1 MATVSE
7 LVTKFSFIGSLKP
20 QLDFNKG
27 LSASIKGMTGFMIAA
42 KAAVAG
48 LTVWAN
54 KAYEPVNAMADLQ
67 AQTKANIESLQ
78 ELGYVASK
86 NSSSIDSFGKSI
98 TVMTRRVGRYAQFGG
113 GAAKNS
119 IQKLGLQIK
128 DGAGDVRDSVDIFMD
143 IADKMRNMSEG
154 EKLAII
160 QDFGMSADMLQT
172 LSLTR
177 EELQAMRKEA
187 RDMGVFSQEDADA
200 VGEYGSAVT
209 KLKYAMTSL
218 QTSIAIGFAPM
229 LKEMAES
236 FTALLERNKEWIKKG
251 LERVGKVLL
260 ATSEAINILLP
271 VFGVMI
277 GMFVAAK
284 IATLG
289 LAGAMGLL
297 FSPVVLT
304 VAAITA
310 ALLIIDDLIVAMQ
323 GGESVIA
330 DFFMAWLNWDIV
342 PTIKAIADNVK
353 TSFKMMWNV
362 VEGFTGLVT
371 GLFKGFWSLVT
382 GDWDGALESFNSA
395 ASAVFNTINE
405 NMALMWNGIKSTFK
419 DVFDIDL
426 QPIEDA
432 FKAVVNIVTDFFS
445 DGFSGAIDKIGIMI
459 KTLGTTIKGFLEGLI
474 PQWMKDSLEYLGVA
488 DFGGSGNNEQ
498 LYTGG
503 AVNQS
508 VMQLT
513 QPQMH
518 NTTNNQDVNITVN
531 TRDPEVAANKVVA
544 GIGGASSMILA
555 KRGGQ

>member
-27 LSASIKGMTGFMIAA
+27 LSTSIKGMTGFMIAA

-78 ELGYVASK
+78 ELGYAASQ
-86 NSSSIDSFGKSI
+86 NGSSIDSFGQSI

-200 VGEYGSAVT
+200 VAEYGGAVT

-251 LERVGKVLL
+251 LERIGKVLL
-260 ATSEAINILLP
+260 ATSEAINRLLP

-277 GMFVAAK
+277 GVFIIAK

-304 VAAITA
+304 VAAVTA
-310 ALLIIDDLIVAMQ
+310 VLLIIDDLIVAMQ

-330 DFFMAWLNWDIV
+330 DFFMAWLGWDIV

-353 TSFKMMWNV
+353 TSFKMMWNI
-362 VEGFTGLVT
+362 VEGFTGLVI

-382 GDWDGALESFNSA
+382 GDWDGALEAFNGA
-395 ASAVFNTINE
+395 ASAVFDAISE
-405 NMALMWNGIKSTFK
+405 NMSLMWDGIKSTFK

-445 DGFSGAIDKIGIMI
+445 DGFSGAIDKIGFMI

-488 DFGGSGNNEQ
+488 DFGGNNEQ

-503 AVNQS
+503 AVNQA

-544 GIGGASSMILA
+544 GIGGASNMILA